1 MPPKRLSRG
10 ADLISSRRF
19 TGGVLIGWISTFS
32 AVAIGVF
39 MSPFLVHHLGEIGYG
54 VWALIQST
62 VGYMYFMDLGLRSTV
77 VRFTAQ
83 DMAKKDYA
91 GVNKVVSA
99 ALWIRLWTA
108 FAIVLAGATLAFLLP
123 HIFKVPVEYATT
135 ARVALVIIAVGLACT
150 LTFSVFTAL
159 LAGMGRFD
167 LLGLLEFAQ
176 TTITSLGLIPI
187 LLKGHGIIWMASWQ
201 FLVVLTV
208 NVIAA
213 ITCFR
218 TYPQLRLHLRKP
230 EKLLLR
236 ALWSVGIYVLIATGA
251 GQLILY
257 TDNVVVGV
265 FVTAAAV
272 SYYAIAGKMVEY
284 VRLIAISILKF
295 FIPLASSFGAL
306 SEFDRLRKLHVRGT
320 QAVLLVTFPII
331 AILVIRGHTLLSL
344 WIGDRFAS
352 EATPILQVLACAAAL
367 MLASSTTNGITL
379 ALDKQKIYAWMV
391 LGEGAAN
398 LVCSIVLVR
407 RIGVLGVAI
416 GTLLPTFFT
425 SVLVWPVYVCRLI
438 RLSTVRY
445 LREAWLK
452 PLLAIAPF
460 IVANVWAQQHW
471 PPSNLAWFVA
481 QTIALLPFLALGAL
495 AVFWRDVPTTWR
507 FITRREI
514 AVNQS

>member
-1 MPPKRLSRG
+1 M
-10 ADLISSRRF
+10 ISSRRF

-32 AVAIGVF
+32 TIAIGVF

-54 VWALIQST
+54 VWALVQST
-62 VGYMYFMDLGLRSTV
+62 VAYMYFMDLGLRSTV

-83 DMAKKDYA
+83 DMARKDYA

-108 FAIVLAGATLAFLLP
+108 FVILLVGATLAILLP
-123 HIFKVPVEYATT
+123 HLFKVPVEYATT
-135 ARVALVIIAVGLACT
+135 ARVALFIIAAGLSCT
-150 LTFSVFTAL
+150 LTFSIFTAL

-167 LLGLLEFAQ
+167 LLGVLELAQ
-176 TTITSLGLIPI
+176 TTITSLGLVPI
-187 LLKGHGIIWMASWQ
+187 LLKGHGIIWMAAWQ
-201 FLVVLTV
+201 LLVVLSI
-208 NVIAA
+208 NVITA
-213 ITCFR
+213 ITCIR
-218 TYPQLRLHLRKP
+218 TYPQLRVHLRKP

-251 GQLILY
+251 SQLILY
-257 TDNVVVGV
+257 TDNVVVGA

-272 SYYAIAGKMVEY
+272 SYYAIAGKMIEY
-284 VRLIAISILKF
+284 VRQIAVSILKF

-306 SEFDRLRKLHVRGT
+306 SEFDRLRKLHMRGT

-331 AILVIRGHTLLSL
+331 AILVVRGHVLLSL

-352 EATPILQVLACAAAL
+352 EATPILQVLGCAAAF

-379 ALDKQKIYAWMV
+379 ALDRQRIYAWII

-398 LVCSIVLVR
+398 LVCSIFLVR

-416 GTLLPTFFT
+416 GTLLPTFVT
-425 SVLVWPVYVCRLI
+425 SVLFWPGYVCRLI
-438 RLSTVRY
+438 HLSTMRY
-445 LREAWLK
+445 LRDAWLK
-452 PLLAIAPF
+452 PLLAITPF
-460 IVANVWAQQHW
+460 IAANIWAQQHGA
-471 PPSNLAWFVA
+471 PSNLVWFVL
-481 QTIALLPFLALGAL
+481 QTIALVPFLIVGAL
-495 AVFWRDVPTTWR
+495 IVFWRDVPSTWR
-507 FITRREI
+507 FITRRQI